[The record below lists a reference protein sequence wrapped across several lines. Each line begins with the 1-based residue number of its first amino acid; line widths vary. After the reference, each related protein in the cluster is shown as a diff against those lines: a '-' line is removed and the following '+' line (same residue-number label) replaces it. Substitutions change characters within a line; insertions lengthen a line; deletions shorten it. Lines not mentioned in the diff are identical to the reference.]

1 MKNTIRVIALF
12 NAKPEKV
19 EELKT
24 LLSGF
29 VEPTRKEKGCI
40 RYELHQNTSNS
51 LDFAFI
57 EEWESHETL
66 DAHLQSAHIQAALP
80 HIGQYLTQDP
90 DIRRYIELM

>member
-1 MKNTIRVIALF
+1 MKHTIRVIALF
-12 NAKPEKV
+12 KAKPEKT
-19 EELKT
+19 EPLKA
-24 LLSGF
+24 LLAGF
-29 VEPTRKEKGCI
+29 LEPTRKEKGCL
-40 RYELHQNTSNS
+40 RYELHQNASDP

-90 DIRRYIELM
+90 DIRRYVLL